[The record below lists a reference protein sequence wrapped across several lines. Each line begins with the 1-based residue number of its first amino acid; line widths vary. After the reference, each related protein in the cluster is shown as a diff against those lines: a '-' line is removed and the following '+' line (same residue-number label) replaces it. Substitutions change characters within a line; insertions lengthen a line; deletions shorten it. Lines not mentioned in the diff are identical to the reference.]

1 MAVMVL
7 VEAQAKPD
15 RLAELQ
21 ELMRRDGLDD
31 TRGSYGCTGLTVY
44 INQDDE
50 CNMVLVEAW
59 ESREKYEK
67 YLAWRQET
75 GFLDKITEMLAS
87 EPSIRFYDAS
97 DI

>member
-7 VEAQAKPD
+7 VEVQAKPD

-21 ELMRRDGLDD
+21 EHMRGGLGD
-31 TRGSYGCTGLTVY
+31 TRSYDGCTGLTTY
-44 INQDDE
+44 INQDDD

-59 ESREKYEK
+59 ESRAQYDK

-87 EPSIRFYDAS
+87 EPSIRFYDQS
-97 DI
+97 DL

>member
-15 RLAELQ
+15 QLIDLQ
-21 ELMRRDGLDD
+21 ELMRDGLSD
-31 TRGSYGCTGLTVY
+31 TRGYDGCIGLTTY
-44 INQDDE
+44 INQGDD
-50 CNMVLVEAW
+50 CNMVLVETW
-59 ESREKYEK
+59 ESREQYEK

-87 EPSIRFYDAS
+87 EPSIRFYDES
-97 DI
+97 DL

>member
-21 ELMRRDGLDD
+21 ELMRDGLGD
-31 TRGSYGCTGLTVY
+31 TRGYDGCTRLTTY
-44 INQDDE
+44 INQDDD

-59 ESREKYEK
+59 ESREQYEK

-75 GFLDKITEMLAS
+75 GFLDKLTEMLAS
-87 EPSIRFYDAS
+87 EPSIRFYDES
-97 DI
+97 NL